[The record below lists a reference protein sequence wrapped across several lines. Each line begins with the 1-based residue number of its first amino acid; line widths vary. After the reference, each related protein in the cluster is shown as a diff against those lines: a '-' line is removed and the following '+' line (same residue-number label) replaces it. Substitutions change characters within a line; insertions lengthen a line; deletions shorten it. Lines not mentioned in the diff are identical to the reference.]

1 MITGLLEAPV
11 RLLFWDDQTVQ
22 RGGEETRKNNGGSD
36 GSQSPQPSLDFVLY
50 CVMENIET

>member
-1 MITGLLEAPV
+1 M
-11 RLLFWDDQTVQ
+11 R
-22 RGGEETRKNNGGSD
+22 EETRKNNGGSD